1 MDIFTSFA
9 TDESL
14 EEEGVV
20 VFLSKKDPYGPGD
33 PAVDPWIK
41 VARVGNPA
49 YSKAV
54 LESHQRVEAAKKA
67 EGLTDEQA
75 ETRGRNAM
83 TEVMAKTILKGFG
96 NLTFQGAVL
105 PPGFDSHLTFLR
117 VKDFRELVFSHAA
130 NVDLYRVAAQKDASG
145 N

>member
-20 VFLSKKDPYGPGD
+20 VFLSKKDPKGAGD
-33 PAVDPWIK
+33 PSVDPWIR
-41 VARVGNPA
+41 VARIGNPA

-54 LESHQRVEAAKKA
+54 LETHQQVEAAKKA
-67 EGLTDEQA
+67 EGLTEEQA
-75 ETRGRNAM
+75 EIRGRNGM
-83 TEVMAKTILKGFG
+83 TEVLARTILKGFG
-96 NLTFQGAVL
+96 NLTFRGAVL
-105 PPGFDSHLTFLR
+105 PPGVDSHLTFLR
-117 VKDFRELVFSHAA
+117 VKDFRELVFTHAS
-130 NVDLYRVAAQKDASG
+130 NVDLYRVAAQKEASG